1 LQTNVATVFIGQIIG
16 SGSLTLNG
24 NSSGMLTLSN
34 YANTY
39 TGLTTINGG
48 TLDVS
53 ATGSSLAGDVTVNGG
68 TLKLDNNPALSST
81 ATLTLDAVAAVNLNY
96 SGTQT
101 IAALYFGS
109 TSQATGLWGAVTN
122 AGATYTDSRFTG
134 PGLLLV
140 CPAPQTI
147 TAASPVCAGF
157 TNTAS
162 VPITAGATY
171 AWTVSS
177 GTIISGQTSST
188 LAYTAW
194 AVGPVTLNCVVT
206 SPCGVTSAGGQ
217 NFQVTVNICGLVV
230 QTTNVVYDAVIGTTI
245 TGGGV
250 MGANWYLNASG
261 DVTTPLPWPT
271 IQTGTVTINPFTVND
286 PDAIN
291 HSQRFYYLTN
301 SP

>member
-1 LQTNVATVFIGQIIG
+1 MTGVQTCALPIC
-16 SGSLTLNG
+16 
-24 NSSGMLTLSN
+24 
-34 YANTY
+34 
-39 TGLTTINGG
+39 
-48 TLDVS
+48 
-53 ATGSSLAGDVTVNGG
+53 SSLAGDVIVNGG

-162 VPITAGATY
+162 VPITPGATY
-171 AWTVSS
+171 AWTVSN
-177 GTIISGQTSST
+177 GTIVSGGTSST
-188 LAYTAW
+188 VAYTAW
-194 AVGPVTLNCVVT
+194 AVSPVTLNCVVT

-217 NFQVTVNICGLVV
+217 NVNVTVNICGLVV
-230 QTTNVVYDAVIGTTI
+230 QSTNIVYDAMNGATI

-250 MGANWYLNASG
+250 MDANWILNASD
-261 DVTTPLPWPT
+261 DVTAPLPWPT
-271 IQTGTVTINPFTVND
+271 ILSGTVHANPFTIND
-286 PDAIN
+286 ADAVN